1 MTTIRKILLLNVIGL
16 LILFS
21 WWQTAI
27 PLWPWLDSHIF
38 WGFNHTLSTEPSLW
52 VNVLGILNCRYFDT
66 GTFFALGLVLWI
78 QVLKET
84 HPQRYRRW
92 AVITFIMMVSM
103 LVIALLTHLQPYH
116 HASPTIEYARQGFNP
131 LSVEE
136 IVSFDTKSE
145 SSSSF
150 PGDHGLVMM
159 IFAAFML
166 RFGSRGFGVASVILV
181 ILLSFPRIMVG
192 AHWFEDVYMG
202 SLSIALILLPWLL
215 LTPPIVTVSNMLMR
229 VLLAEKINRH

>member
-21 WWQTAI
+21 WWQTAVPI
-27 PLWPWLDSHIF
+27 WPWLDSQIF
-38 WGFNHTLSTEPSLW
+38 WGFNHTLTTEPSPW
-52 VNVLGILNCRYFDT
+52 VNLLGVLNCRYFDMA
-66 GTFFALGLVLWI
+66 TFCALGLVLWI
-78 QVLKET
+78 QVLNES

-92 AVITFIMMVSM
+92 AVITFIMMISM
-103 LVIALLTHLQPYH
+103 LIIALLTHLQPYH
-116 HASPTIEYARQGFNP
+116 HASPTIEYAKQGLNP
-131 LSVEE
+131 LSVEQ
-136 IVSFDTKSE
+136 IVHFDTKSE

-166 RFGSRGFGVASVILV
+166 RFGTRGFGLASVILV

-202 SLSIALILLPWLL
+202 SLSIALIILPWLL
-215 LTPPIVTVSNMLMR
+215 MTCPIVKVGDMLMR
-229 VLLAEKINRH
+229 VLFAGKIDHH

>member
-21 WWQTAI
+21 WWQTAVPI
-27 PLWPWLDSHIF
+27 WPWLDSQIF
-38 WGFNHTLSTEPSLW
+38 WGFNHTLTEQPSLW
-52 VNVLGILNCRYFDT
+52 VNLLGVLNCRYFDM
-66 GTFFALGLVLWI
+66 GTFCVLGLILWL
-78 QVLKET
+78 QVINES

-92 AVITFIMMVSM
+92 AVITFIMMLSM
-103 LVIALLTHLQPYH
+103 LIIALLTHLQPYH
-116 HASPTIEYARQGFNP
+116 HASPTMAYTDQGLAPISIEK
-131 LSVEE
+131 

-159 IFAAFML
+159 VFAAFML
-166 RFGSRGFGVASVILV
+166 RFGTRGFGLASVILV

-202 SLSIALILLPWLL
+202 SLSIALIILPWLL
-215 LTPPIVTVSNMLMR
+215 MTRPIVKVGDALMR
-229 VLLAEKINRH
+229 LLFAGKIDHH